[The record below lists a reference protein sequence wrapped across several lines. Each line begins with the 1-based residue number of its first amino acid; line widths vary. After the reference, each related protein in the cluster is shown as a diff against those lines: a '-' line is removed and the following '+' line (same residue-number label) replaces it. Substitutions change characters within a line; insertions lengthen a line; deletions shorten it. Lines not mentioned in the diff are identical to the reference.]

1 MLHSEHLNTEQ
12 LEYEFIW
19 ILAILV
25 QGYEW

>member
-12 LEYEFIW
+12 LEYKFIW